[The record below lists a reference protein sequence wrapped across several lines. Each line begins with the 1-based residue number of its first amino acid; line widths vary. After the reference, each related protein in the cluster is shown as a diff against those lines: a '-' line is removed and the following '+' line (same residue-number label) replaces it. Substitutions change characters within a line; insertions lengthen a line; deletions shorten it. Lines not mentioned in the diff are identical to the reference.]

1 LTDRLTWES
10 GLSLIIK
17 MFIRSSLQDRYH
29 EQHPS
34 RYIYEDLPIADRYH
48 FRDSSTYCM
57 QLLPC
62 KSRQTK
68 RFALGI
74 SAAARAISLALQRKS
89 CKCLGTRKYVGL
101 QMCDKKLGRYTK
113 YYQEELITPSIHSF
127 RQFARRADRLGE
139 GSRPY
144 LMLFLQHS
152 VRGVC
157 NFMQV

>member
-1 LTDRLTWES
+1 MQVSANKTLRS
-10 GLSLIIK
+10 GN
-17 MFIRSSLQDRYH
+17 
-29 EQHPS
+29 S
-34 RYIYEDLPIADRYH
+34 RR
-48 FRDSSTYCM
+48 
-57 QLLPC
+57 C
-62 KSRQTK
+62 KSNFT
-68 RFALGI
+68 
-74 SAAARAISLALQRKS
+74 ALQRKS

-152 VRGVC
+152 VKGVC